1 MQKLI
6 LYFEPSYLL
15 RFLIEIISLTELSWC
30 QDDTTILEEKIF
42 TEEMLSLLL
51 LDFSVM
57 MYVLSITSSL
67 FSSIEKFT
75 LKQN

>member
-6 LYFEPSYLL
+6 LYFEPYYLL
-15 RFLIEIISLTELSWC
+15 RFLIEIISLTKLSWC